1 MYSFQC
7 IYSDQMLL
15 PPVYI
20 VSLNKSGDLIFSQEK
35 IKIEEERGKKNGRSN
50 IRTWKV
56 RFPQVFHKQFY
67 IYVQMFTHIHKN
79 TEKGRLITPE
89 DDKTP
94 DITQS
99 HVLTITDNNQQGH
112 DPQ

>member
-1 MYSFQC
+1 
-7 IYSDQMLL
+7 MLL

-35 IKIEEERGKKNGRSN
+35 IKIEEERGKNGRSN
-50 IRTWKV
+50 IRTWRV

-67 IYVQMFTHIHKN
+67 IYVQMFTRIHTKKT

-99 HVLTITDNNQQGH
+99 HVLTITDNN
-112 DPQ
+112 

>member
-1 MYSFQC
+1 
-7 IYSDQMLL
+7 MLL

-35 IKIEEERGKKNGRSN
+35 IKIEEERGKNGRSN
-50 IRTWKV
+50 IRTWRV

-67 IYVQMFTHIHKN
+67 IYVQMFTRIHTKKT

-89 DDKTP
+89 DNKTH

-99 HVLTITDNNQQGH
+99 HVLTITDNN
-112 DPQ
+112 

>member
-35 IKIEEERGKKNGRSN
+35 IKIEEERGKKMEDQISEPGR
-50 IRTWKV
+50 
-56 RFPQVFHKQFY
+56 
-67 IYVQMFTHIHKN
+67 
-79 TEKGRLITPE
+79 
-89 DDKTP
+89 
-94 DITQS
+94 
-99 HVLTITDNNQQGH
+99 
-112 DPQ
+112 

>member
-1 MYSFQC
+1 
-7 IYSDQMLL
+7 MLL

-35 IKIEEERGKKNGRSN
+35 IKIEEERGKNGRSN

-67 IYVQMFTHIHKN
+67 IYVQMFTRIHK
-79 TEKGRLITPE
+79 K
-89 DDKTP
+89 KK
-94 DITQS
+94 
-99 HVLTITDNNQQGH
+99 QQRKA
-112 DPQ
+112 DL

>member
-1 MYSFQC
+1 
-7 IYSDQMLL
+7 MLL

-35 IKIEEERGKKNGRSN
+35 IKIEEERGKNGRSN

-56 RFPQVFHKQFY
+56 RFPQVYHKQFY
-67 IYVQMFTHIHKN
+67 IYVQMFTRIHKKKKT

-89 DDKTP
+89 DDKTHN
-94 DITQS
+94 ITQS
-99 HVLTITDNNQQGH
+99 HVLTITDNN
-112 DPQ
+112 